1 MPQAN
6 GEARAAAPRRARST
20 HRRRRCRCG
29 KGRTSGGISCGGDF
43 HGPLCVPAD
52 TTMPATMEP
61 SFDIG
66 LTRYLTAVQDGMRF
80 DDCRIVAINRI
91 PLEDLSG

>member
-1 MPQAN
+1 
-6 GEARAAAPRRARST
+6 
-20 HRRRRCRCG
+20 
-29 KGRTSGGISCGGDF
+29 
-43 HGPLCVPAD
+43 
-52 TTMPATMEP
+52 MEP

-80 DDCRIVAINRI
+80 DDCRIVAINRRI

>member
-1 MPQAN
+1 
-6 GEARAAAPRRARST
+6 
-20 HRRRRCRCG
+20 
-29 KGRTSGGISCGGDF
+29 
-43 HGPLCVPAD
+43 
-52 TTMPATMEP
+52 MEP